1 MNMRQS
7 TFSSLFHTI
16 PLSMAIIF
24 LTMSLSLSPAFAASP
39 SPTQGELLQQQTTLE
54 QELATLQE
62 QLRRVQAELEAL
74 DTPTDASSSTEAA
87 KTALKKQ
94 EVTVLDEISVVSTR
108 LLQTPRGTTRSTVKR
123 NQIDNQPAKDF
134 RESLES
140 QPGIILRK
148 RNGPRDYSIAIRGF
162 GAKQAFGVQKI
173 RLFED
178 GFDVTQSDGLSRL
191 DLQDPWFMEAIDVER
206 GASSA
211 IYGNYALGGIVNF
224 RTRRGRDING
234 VETFTSVGSY
244 GYQKYGTA
252 IGKEYKHMDAAVF
265 FSHERGDGY
274 QDHSDFSTTTVDAN
288 FRFKIDDHQTFFFK
302 AANNDLNVLTPQRLT
317 LTQFQTQ
324 PKQAGTLAKA
334 NDRSRRDHRT
344 IIGGRYTNQ
353 ITPDTEVS
361 LTGVYDNKDI
371 NQKFG
376 ITLDQEQPNWKT
388 RADVRNV
395 HKVFGMPLRSHGGIF
410 FEYLETETTNFRN
423 LRDGKGSKQNAI
435 NNQRGSIRNLGFRIR
450 EELDL
455 TSQWTIAAGL
465 GYERTH
471 LSVDQINYGFFS
483 GTVTNQ
489 ASANRKF
496 HNVAPDVSIEFHPN
510 EHDRYWTRVS
520 GGYGTPNFGNL
531 TTAPTGLPG
540 ANNDLDDERSINLEL
555 GGQVHLHPRFNF
567 QLVGFWNF
575 FKDELVNQAVGGGG
589 GNFATNADSS
599 EYRGIEVAAEW
610 MPLDGLTLSAAYT
623 YVNAEFTDYTDTIL
637 VGGVGTDVNRDDN
650 KVPAVEPHVL
660 NFRTAYDHLSGLGG
674 WIEVSWI
681 DDYYVNNANTLKAQ
695 AATVVNVNLHYAE
708 DVEWGWVRLFK
719 AYVQVDNLFDQ
730 TYMGSGAI
738 VSDSTTDA
746 SKQAFLLAP
755 PLSVFGGIT
764 LGLF

>member
-1 MNMRQS
+1 MNTHPRI
-7 TFSSLFHTI
+7 FSSLFHAM
-16 PLSMAIIF
+16 PLGMAIIF
-24 LTMSLSLSPAFAASP
+24 LNMSLSVSPVFSASP
-39 SPTQGELLQQQTTLE
+39 SPTQGELLQEQTTLE
-54 QELATLQE
+54 QELAALKE
-62 QLRRVQAELEAL
+62 KLRRVQAELEAL
-74 DTPTDASSSTEAA
+74 DTQTDASSTAEAT
-87 KTALKKQ
+87 KTALKQK

-108 LLQTPRGTTRSTVKR
+108 LQQEPRGTTRTTVKR

-148 RNGPRDYSIAIRGF
+148 RNGPRDYSIGIRGF
-162 GAKQAFGVQKI
+162 GAKQGFGVRKI
-173 RLFED
+173 RLSED
-178 GFDVTQSDGLSRL
+178 GFDLTQSDGLSRL

-206 GASSA
+206 GAASA
-211 IYGNYALGGIVNF
+211 IHGNYALGGAVNF

-234 VETFTSVGSY
+234 IETFTSVGSY

-274 QDHSDFSTTTVDAN
+274 QEHSDFSTTTVNAN
-288 FRFKIDDHQTFFFK
+288 FRFKIDDHQTFVFK
-302 AANNDLNVLTPQRLT
+302 ASNNDLDVQTPQRLT
-317 LTQFQTQ
+317 RGQFQAK
-324 PKQAGTLAKA
+324 PKQAGTNAKET
-334 NDRSRRDHRT
+334 DRSRRDHRT
-344 IIGGRYTNQ
+344 VIGGRYTNQ
-353 ITPDTEVS
+353 ITQDTEVS
-361 LTGVYDNKDI
+361 VTGLYDNKDI

-376 ITLDQEQPNWKT
+376 IALDQEQPNWKT
-388 RADVRNV
+388 RIDVRNA
-395 HKVFGMPLRSHGGIF
+395 HTLFGMPLRSHAGVF
-410 FEYLETETTNFRN
+410 FHYLETESTNFR
-423 LRDGKGSKQNAI
+423 LSGLSRQNAI

-455 TSQWTIAAGL
+455 TPQWTVAAGL
-465 GYERTH
+465 GYERSH
-471 LSVDQINYGFFS
+471 YSIDQVNYGFIS
-483 GTVTNQ
+483 G
-489 ASANRKF
+489 SFANNVNVDRKF
-496 HNVAPDVSIEFHPN
+496 HNVAPEVSLEFHPN
-510 EHDRYWTRVS
+510 AHDRYWTRVS
-520 GGYGTPNFGNL
+520 TGYGTPSFGNL
-531 TTAPTGLPG
+531 TTNASGLPG
-540 ANNDLDDERSINLEL
+540 ANNDLEDERNINLEL
-555 GGQVHLHPRFNF
+555 GGQVRLHPRFNF

-575 FKDELVNQAVGGGG
+575 FKDELISQAVLGGT
-589 GNFATNADSS
+589 GNFTTNADSS

-623 YVNAEFTDYTDTIL
+623 YVNAEFTDFTDTIL
-637 VGGVGTDVNRDDN
+637 VGGVGTNVNRDDN

-674 WIEVSWI
+674 WVEVSWI

-738 VSDSTTDA
+738 VSDSTADA

>member
-1 MNMRQS
+1 MNTHQRI
-7 TFSSLFHTI
+7 FPSLFHAM
-16 PLSMAIIF
+16 PLRMAIIF
-24 LTMSLSLSPAFAASP
+24 LIMSLAVPPAFSASP
-39 SPTQGELLQQQTTLE
+39 SMTQGELLQQRSTLE
-54 QELATLQE
+54 QELATLKE
-62 QLRRVQAELEAL
+62 KLRGVQAELEAL
-74 DTPTDASSSTEAA
+74 DTPTGASSTTEAA
-87 KTALKKQ
+87 KTALKQK

-108 LLQTPRGTTRSTVKR
+108 LQQEPRGTTRSTVKR
-123 NQIDNQPAKDF
+123 NQLDNQPAKDF

-148 RNGPRDYSIAIRGF
+148 RNGPRDYSIGIRGF
-162 GAKQAFGVQKI
+162 GAKQGFGVRKI
-173 RLFED
+173 RLSED
-178 GFDVTQSDGLSRL
+178 GFDLTQSDGLSRL

-206 GASSA
+206 GAASA
-211 IYGNYALGGIVNF
+211 IHGNYALGGAVNF

-274 QDHSDFSTTTVDAN
+274 QEHSDFSTTTVNAN
-288 FRFKIDDHQTFFFK
+288 FLFKIDEDQTFFFK
-302 AANNDLNVLTPQRLT
+302 ASNNDLDVQTPQRLT
-317 LTQFQTQ
+317 QSQFQNQ
-324 PKQAGTLAKA
+324 PKQAGTGARE

-376 ITLDQEQPNWKT
+376 ITLDQVQPNWKT

-395 HKVFGMPLRSHGGIF
+395 HNLFGMPLRSHVGVF

-423 LRDGKGSKQNAI
+423 LADFRGSKQNAI
-435 NNQRGSIRNLGFRIR
+435 NNQRGAIRNLGFRFR

-455 TSQWTIAAGL
+455 NPQWTVAAGL

-471 LSVDQINYGFFS
+471 LTIDRINYGFFS
-483 GTVTNQ
+483 GAVTSQ
-489 ASANRKF
+489 ASADRKF
-496 HNVAPDVSIEFHPN
+496 HNVAPEVSLEFHPN
-510 EHDRYWTRVS
+510 AHDRYWTRVS
-520 GGYGTPNFGNL
+520 TGYGTPSFGNL
-531 TTAPTGLPG
+531 TTSPTGLPG
-540 ANNDLDDERSINLEL
+540 ANNELDDERSINLEL
-555 GGQVHLHPRFNF
+555 GGQVRLHPRFNF

-575 FKDELVNQAVGGGG
+575 FKDELISQTVAGGTGT
-589 GNFATNADSS
+589 FTTNADSS

-637 VGGVGTDVNRDDN
+637 VGGVGTNVNRDDN

-674 WIEVSWI
+674 WVEVSWI

-695 AATVVNVNLHYAE
+695 AATVVNVNLHYGQ

-738 VSDSTTDA
+738 VSDSTADA

>member
-1 MNMRQS
+1 MNMHPRI
-7 TFSSLFHTI
+7 FSSLFHTM
-16 PLSMAIIF
+16 PLGMAIIF
-24 LTMSLSLSPAFAASP
+24 LNMSLSVSPVFPAS
-39 SPTQGELLQQQTTLE
+39 SSLTQGELLQEQSTLE
-54 QELATLQE
+54 QELATLKDR
-62 QLRRVQAELEAL
+62 LRRVQAELKAL
-74 DTPTDASSSTEAA
+74 DESTNTSSTTQAS
-87 KTALKKQ
+87 KTALKQK

-108 LLQTPRGTTRSTVKR
+108 LQQEPRGTTRSTVRR
-123 NQIDNQPAKDF
+123 NQLDNQPAKDF

-148 RNGPRDYSIAIRGF
+148 RNGPRDYSIGIRGF
-162 GAKQAFGVQKI
+162 GAKQGFGVRKI
-173 RLFED
+173 RLSED
-178 GFDVTQSDGLSRL
+178 GFDLTQSDGLSRL

-211 IYGNYALGGIVNF
+211 IHGNYALGGAVNF

-234 VETFTSVGSY
+234 IETFTSVGSY

-274 QDHSDFSTTTVDAN
+274 QEHSDFSTTTVNAN
-288 FRFKIDDHQTFFFK
+288 LRFKIDDHQTFFFK
-302 AANNDLNVLTPQRLT
+302 ASNNDLDVQTPQRLT
-317 LTQFQTQ
+317 LGQFQAK
-324 PKQAGTLAKA
+324 PKQAGTNAKET
-334 NDRSRRDHRT
+334 DRSRRDHRT
-344 IIGGRYTNQ
+344 VIGGRYTNQ
-353 ITPDTEVS
+353 ITPDTEISV
-361 LTGVYDNKDI
+361 TGLYDNKDI

-376 ITLDQEQPNWKT
+376 IALDQEQPNWKT
-388 RADVRNV
+388 RVDVRNA
-395 HKVFGMPLRSHGGIF
+395 HTLLGLPLRSHAGVF
-410 FEYLETETTNFRN
+410 FNYLETESTNFR
-423 LRDGKGSKQNAI
+423 LSGLSRQNAI

-455 TSQWTIAAGL
+455 TPQWTVAAGL
-465 GYERTH
+465 GYERSH
-471 LSVDQINYGFFS
+471 YSIDQVNYGFIS
-483 GTVTNQ
+483 G
-489 ASANRKF
+489 SFANNVNVDRKF
-496 HNVAPDVSIEFHPN
+496 HNVAPEVSIEFHPN
-510 EHDRYWTRVS
+510 AHDRYWTRVS
-520 GGYGTPNFGNL
+520 TGYGTPSFGNL
-531 TTAPTGLPG
+531 TTTPTGLPG
-540 ANNDLDDERSINLEL
+540 ANNNLDDERSINLEL
-555 GGQVHLHPRFNF
+555 GGHVRLHPRFNF

-575 FKDELVNQAVGGGG
+575 FKDELITQSVVGGTGT
-589 GNFATNADSS
+589 FTTNADSS

-623 YVNAEFTDYTDTIL
+623 YVNAEFTDFTDTIL
-637 VGGVGTDVNRDDN
+637 VGGVGTNVNRDDN

-674 WIEVSWI
+674 WVEVSWI

-738 VSDSTTDA
+738 VSDSTADA